1 MTNPIAAGLR
11 YFVPV
16 FAIAFVFGTLRTLVV
31 APRTGDV
38 VAVLIEVPL
47 ILLVSWWVCRRAA
60 KGVSPRPLPRLV
72 MGATALA
79 LLMLTEF
86 TMSVRLFGRSPAA
99 FLMGFGTLAGQLGLA
114 GQIGFGLMPLL
125 VRRE

>member
-1 MTNPIAAGLR
+1 MINPIQAGLR

-16 FAIAFVFGTLRTLVV
+16 FAIAFVVGTLRTLVV

-47 ILLVSWWVCRRAA
+47 ILLVSWWVCRRVA
-60 KGVSPRPLPRLV
+60 KGVSPRPLPRLA
-72 MGATALA
+72 MGATAFA
-79 LLMLTEF
+79 LLMVTEF
-86 TMSVRLFGRSPAA
+86 AMSVWLFGRPPAA
-99 FLMGFGTLAGQLGLA
+99 FLAGFATLAGQFGLA
-114 GQIGFGLMPLL
+114 GQVGFGLMPLL